1 MERMESQNYLLLDVA
16 DRPGVLAQVA
26 GAFGKHRVSI
36 RSVWQE
42 GRGDEALLV
51 LITHR
56 ANEGDLRRT
65 VEDLR
70 SLDVVVEVR
79 SVMRVEGEE

>member
-1 MERMESQNYLLLDVA
+1 
-16 DRPGVLAQVA
+16 
-26 GAFGKHRVSI
+26 
-36 RSVWQE
+36 VWQE

>member
-1 MERMESQNYLLLDVA
+1 
-16 DRPGVLAQVA
+16 VA
-26 GAFGKHRVSI
+26 GAFGRHSVSI

-42 GRGDEALLV
+42 GRGEEALLV

-56 ANEGDLRRT
+56 AIEGDLRHT

-79 SVMRVEGEE
+79 SLMRVEGEE